1 MWLELGATPNKS
13 PIINLWD
20 WIVKRL
26 ERTVFLGMKF
36 TFPQKFLS
44 PMGYSGML
52 TFAVFMVLGV
62 TGAVLMLFYVPTI
75 DGAWNSVNYIDH
87 EIPYGFA
94 IRNIH
99 YHASNAMVF
108 LAVLHLYYQYFSGR
122 YKIRNEIIWVTG
134 VVLGV
139 VTILEAFSG
148 YDLIFNDRAELA
160 ISIGVGLTVASP
172 VIGPQLTQFI
182 WGQGF
187 SDFIL
192 RLYALHVFVI
202 PLIMVALMFVHFPRF
217 LVFDIPM
224 ISAIIGIVAITG
236 GIFPIEMGARFDP
249 SHPPGITVPEWY
261 LTGLYAFLRSGFDRF
276 VTGGLLP
283 ALLIVMFIVVP
294 FIDNSRK
301 FSWKD
306 RPFFT
311 AVGLTSIAQAF
322 VTTIWGFYVNPDPS
336 LTTVKRLFI
345 EPVPLYS
352 IMLVCTV
359 FCFALTY
366 GFLKARSTFGSKTK
380 TFTRPSSISLNSFW
394 STAVIGTLI
403 LFELLLNGMAL
414 MAYNAG
420 LRQLA
425 LFEIGLIF
433 LGFSVIFH
441 VYRSYDPANEAVDTN
456 QISSDAASVE
466 PSVSTPTVSNSTS
479 ETSDKTITKE

>member
-1 MWLELGATPNKS
+1 M
-13 PIINLWD
+13 
-20 WIVKRL
+20 
-26 ERTVFLGMKF
+26 
-36 TFPQKFLS
+36 
-44 PMGYSGML
+44 
-52 TFAVFMVLGV
+52 
-62 TGAVLMLFYVPTI
+62 
-75 DGAWNSVNYIDH
+75 
-87 EIPYGFA
+87 

-139 VTILEAFSG
+139 ITILEAFSG

-160 ISIGVGLTVASP
+160 ISIGVGLTVSSP

-224 ISAIIGIVAITG
+224 ISAVIGIVAITG
-236 GIFPIEMGARFDP
+236 GIFPIEMGVRFDP
-249 SHPPGITVPEWY
+249 NHPPGITVPEWY
-261 LTGLYAFLRSGFDRF
+261 LAGLYAFLRSGFDRF

-359 FCFALTY
+359 FCFAITY
-366 GFLKARSTFGSKTK
+366 GFLKARATFGSKNK
-380 TFTRPSSISLNSFW
+380 TFTKPSSITLNSFW
-394 STAVIGTLI
+394 STAVIGSLI
-403 LFELLLNGMAL
+403 LFEVLLNGMAI

-425 LFEIGLIF
+425 
-433 LGFSVIFH
+433 
-441 VYRSYDPANEAVDTN
+441 
-456 QISSDAASVE
+456 
-466 PSVSTPTVSNSTS
+466 SVSYTHLTLPTILLV
-479 ETSDKTITKE
+479 

>member
-1 MWLELGATPNKS
+1 
-13 PIINLWD
+13 
-20 WIVKRL
+20 
-26 ERTVFLGMKF
+26 
-36 TFPQKFLS
+36 
-44 PMGYSGML
+44 
-52 TFAVFMVLGV
+52 
-62 TGAVLMLFYVPTI
+62 
-75 DGAWNSVNYIDH
+75 
-87 EIPYGFA
+87 
-94 IRNIH
+94 
-99 YHASNAMVF
+99 MVF

-139 VTILEAFSG
+139 ITILEAFSG

-160 ISIGVGLTVASP
+160 ISIGVGLTVSSP

-224 ISAIIGIVAITG
+224 ISAVIGIVAITG
-236 GIFPIEMGARFDP
+236 GIFPIEMGVRFDP
-249 SHPPGITVPEWY
+249 NHPPGITVPEWY
-261 LTGLYAFLRSGFDRF
+261 LAGLYAFLRSGFDRF

-366 GFLKARSTFGSKTK
+366 GFLKARATFGSKNK
-380 TFTRPSSISLNSFW
+380 TFTKPSSITLNSFW
-394 STAVIGTLI
+394 STAVIGSLI
-403 LFELLLNGMAL
+403 LFELLLNGMAI

-433 LGFSVIFH
+433 LAFSVMFH
-441 VYRSYDPANEAVDTN
+441 VYRSYDPANEAVDTS
-456 QISSDAASVE
+456 QISSDTSSAE
-466 PSVSTPTVSNSTS
+466 PSVSTPAVSNSTS
-479 ETSDKTITKE
+479 EKSDKTTIKE

>member
-1 MWLELGATPNKS
+1 
-13 PIINLWD
+13 
-20 WIVKRL
+20 
-26 ERTVFLGMKF
+26 
-36 TFPQKFLS
+36 
-44 PMGYSGML
+44 
-52 TFAVFMVLGV
+52 
-62 TGAVLMLFYVPTI
+62 
-75 DGAWNSVNYIDH
+75 
-87 EIPYGFA
+87 
-94 IRNIH
+94 
-99 YHASNAMVF
+99 
-108 LAVLHLYYQYFSGR
+108 
-122 YKIRNEIIWVTG
+122 
-134 VVLGV
+134 
-139 VTILEAFSG
+139 
-148 YDLIFNDRAELA
+148 
-160 ISIGVGLTVASP
+160 
-172 VIGPQLTQFI
+172 
-182 WGQGF
+182 
-187 SDFIL
+187 
-192 RLYALHVFVI
+192 
-202 PLIMVALMFVHFPRF
+202 
-217 LVFDIPM
+217 
-224 ISAIIGIVAITG
+224 
-236 GIFPIEMGARFDP
+236 
-249 SHPPGITVPEWY
+249 
-261 LTGLYAFLRSGFDRF
+261 
-276 VTGGLLP
+276 
-283 ALLIVMFIVVP
+283 MFIVVP

-456 QISSDAASVE
+456 KISSDAASVE